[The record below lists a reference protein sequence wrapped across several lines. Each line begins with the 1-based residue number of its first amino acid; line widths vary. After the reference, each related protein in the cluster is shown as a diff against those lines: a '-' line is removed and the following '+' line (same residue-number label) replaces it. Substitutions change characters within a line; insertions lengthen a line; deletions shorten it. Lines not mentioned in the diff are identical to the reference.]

1 MINTWSSFV
10 VDEHLSGSI
19 EFLYTCNHYLAALLY
34 HWVLTSSHLS
44 LSKKVDC
51 GVGLYKYYHNMSLV
65 YITRKHFKSYTLT
78 I

>member
-10 VDEHLSGSI
+10 SDEHLSGSI

-44 LSKKVDC
+44 LSIKVN
-51 GVGLYKYYHNMSLV
+51 GGAGLYKYCYDVVLV
-65 YITRKHFKSYTLT
+65 YML
-78 I
+78 